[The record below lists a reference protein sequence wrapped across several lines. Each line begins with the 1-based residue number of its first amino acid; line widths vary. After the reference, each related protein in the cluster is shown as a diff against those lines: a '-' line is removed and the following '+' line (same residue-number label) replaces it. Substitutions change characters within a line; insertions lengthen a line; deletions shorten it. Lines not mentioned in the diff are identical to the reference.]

1 MAADDN
7 RETSTDTGR
16 ASAQG
21 LPDPVSGPSVLEAR
35 EVRVGTRA
43 QDFHELDLAL
53 AVLEGEVSPKARTA
67 AVVLAGGTGE
77 RFGVKGGKQLFE
89 LLGRPAVTWALEA
102 FDATSDVGQIVLVC
116 PEDDY
121 ERMCRD
127 ALDPYPF
134 VTPVVFAPAGQLRQ
148 ESAFS
153 GVNAVD
159 PAFDLIA
166 MHDGARP
173 LITPGLVTH
182 VINVLKGSPE
192 AAGAVVGY
200 PSIDTLKV
208 VRDNQVVTTPERS
221 AFWAVQTPQVFRAG
235 LLLHAHCAALEDG
248 FVGTDDSSLIERLG
262 YRVLLVEGPRDN
274 IKLTVPE
281 DVGPVESVL
290 RARRGIGRSS

>member
-1 MAADDN
+1 MTIDDN
-7 RETSTDTGR
+7 KDKRTDAVR
-16 ASAQG
+16 AGSRG
-21 LPDPVSGPSVLEAR
+21 LPDPVSGPSVLEAS
-35 EVRVGTRA
+35 EVRAKEQG
-43 QDFHELDLAL
+43 FHELDLAL
-53 AVLEGEVSPKARTA
+53 AALEGQVSPKARTA

-77 RFGVKGGKQLFE
+77 RFGARGGKQLFG
-89 LLGRPAVTWALEA
+89 LLGRPAITWALEA
-102 FDATSDVGQIVLVC
+102 LDATPDIGQIVLVC
-116 PEDDY
+116 PEEDFG
-121 ERMCRD
+121 RMCRE

-134 VTPVVFAPAGQLRQ
+134 VTPVVFAPAGQSRQ

-153 GVNAVD
+153 GVNAAA

-182 VINVLKGSPE
+182 VINILKGSPE

-200 PSIDTLKV
+200 PAIDTLKV
-208 VRDNQVVTTPERS
+208 ARGNQVVTTPDRS
-221 AFWAVQTPQVFRAG
+221 AFWAVQTPQVFHAD

-248 FVGTDDSSLIERLG
+248 FVGTDDSSLVERLG
-262 YRVLLVEGPRDN
+262 HRVLLVEGPRDN

-290 RARRGIGRSS
+290 RARRGIRGSS